1 MDKLS
6 LEALILAYEAAKQQ
20 KLSDDFLQLLEMEIQ
35 KKEK

>member
-6 LEALILAYEAAKQQ
+6 LEALIMAYEAAKE
-20 KLSDDFLQLLEMEIQ
+20 KELSEDFLQLLETEIL

>member
-6 LEALILAYEAAKQQ
+6 LEALEKAYEAAKKQ
-20 KLSDDFLQLLEMEIQ
+20 KLSDDFLQLLEMEIL